1 MVIPEGL
8 TQSWSW
14 RPAATHP
21 LFYWSQS
28 MASNHDE
35 SSVSSL
41 SHGNT
46 AVRNFLIG
54 VCLSG
59 VPILA
64 VLWLSVDMTYGSWA
78 AVGTV
83 RLVGAIAV
91 PLLCGLLS
99 ASLGQRAIRVLSQM
113 VESANLPF

>member
-1 MVIPEGL
+1 
-8 TQSWSW
+8 
-14 RPAATHP
+14 
-21 LFYWSQS
+21 

-35 SSVSSL
+35 SSVSSP

-46 AVRNFLIG
+46 AARHFLIG
-54 VCLSG
+54 VFLSG

-78 AVGTV
+78 AVGTT
-83 RLVGAIAV
+83 RWVGAIAV
-91 PLLCGLLS
+91 PLICGLLS
-99 ASLGQRAIRVLSQM
+99 ARLGQRAIRVLSHM

>member
-1 MVIPEGL
+1 
-8 TQSWSW
+8 
-14 RPAATHP
+14 
-21 LFYWSQS
+21 
-28 MASNHDE
+28 MASDPPQLSE
-35 SSVSSL
+35 SREKSL
-41 SHGNT
+41 AIAARH
-46 AVRNFLIG
+46 FLIG

-64 VLWLSVDMTYGSWA
+64 YLWLSVDMTYGSWA
-78 AVGTV
+78 AVGTA

-113 VESANLPF
+113 VESAHLPF

>member
-1 MVIPEGL
+1 
-8 TQSWSW
+8 
-14 RPAATHP
+14 
-21 LFYWSQS
+21 

-41 SHGNT
+41 SQGNT

-59 VPILA
+59 VPVLA
-64 VLWLSVDMTYGSWA
+64 YLLLSVDMTYGSWA
-78 AVGTV
+78 AVGTA

-113 VESANLPF
+113 LESANLPF

>member
-1 MVIPEGL
+1 MAPDSSQLSKPSERSFAI
-8 TQSWSW
+8 
-14 RPAATHP
+14 AA
-21 LFYWSQS
+21 
-28 MASNHDE
+28 
-35 SSVSSL
+35 
-41 SHGNT
+41 
-46 AVRNFLIG
+46 RNFLLGIS
-54 VCLSG
+54 LSG

-64 VLWLSVDMTYGSWA
+64 YLWLSVDMTYGSWA
-78 AVGTV
+78 AVGTA